1 MKMQASGRR
10 RGPGGGTSLLLGLCL
25 LVAMVGCV
33 RPVPA
38 IINLYDLSGYN
49 LMQVNTLPHRRSAG
63 SQGPLHCASS
73 DGEKFTGEW
82 MTLVMNKLPEPTSD
96 TYITSIPYIT
106 GNALVA
112 RWNWASSF
120 GVDLESVTGSYGV
133 FLLYGNR
140 GTVIDGVF
148 TFRTDS
154 YGVLGAAVDNRG
166 HRYKVMG

>member
-1 MKMQASGRR
+1 MALGL
-10 RGPGGGTSLLLGLCL
+10 GLLGAL
-25 LVAMVGCV
+25 VGCV

-49 LMQVNTLPHRRSAG
+49 LMQCNTLPHNRTLAT
-63 SQGPLHCASS
+63 QGPLHCTSA

-82 MTLVMNKLPEPTSD
+82 MTMTMNKPPDLIGD
-96 TYITSIPYIT
+96 TYIGSIPYIT

-112 RWNWASSF
+112 RWSWAATI
-120 GVDLESVTGSYGV
+120 GVDLEAVTGTYGV

-140 GTVIDGVF
+140 GSVIDGVF
-148 TFRTDS
+148 IFRS
-154 YGVLGAAVDNRG
+154 SAYGVLGAAVDNHG

>member
-1 MKMQASGRR
+1 
-10 RGPGGGTSLLLGLCL
+10 
-25 LVAMVGCV
+25 MVGCV

-38 IINLYDLSGYN
+38 IINRYDLSGYN

>member
-1 MKMQASGRR
+1 MRMRATRGRQAA
-10 RGPGGGTSLLLGLCL
+10 GGWLLALGLGL
-25 LVAMVGCV
+25 LVVLVGCV

-49 LMQVNTLPHRRSAG
+49 LMQCNTLPHNRTTA
-63 SQGPLHCASS
+63 SQGPLRCTAA

-82 MTLVMNKLPEPTSD
+82 MTMTMNKAPDLMND
-96 TYITSIPYIT
+96 NYITSLPYVT

-112 RWNWASSF
+112 RWSWAASF
-120 GVDLESVTGSYGV
+120 GVDLEAVTGTYGL
-133 FLLYGNR
+133 FLLYGSR

-148 TFRTDS
+148 TFRTDA

>member
-1 MKMQASGRR
+1 M
-10 RGPGGGTSLLLGLCL
+10 
-25 LVAMVGCV
+25 

-38 IINLYDLSGYN
+38 VINLYDLSGYN
-49 LMQVNTLPHRRSAG
+49 LMQCNTLPHRRSAG
-63 SQGPLHCASS
+63 TQGPLRGASA

-82 MTLVMNKLPEPTSD
+82 MTLTMNRVPATID
-96 TYITSIPYIT
+96 DNYITSIPYIT
-106 GNALVA
+106 GNAFVA
-112 RWNWASSF
+112 RWSWANSF
-120 GVDLESVTGSYGV
+120 GVELETVTGTYGV

-154 YGVLGAAVDNRG
+154 FGVLGAAVDNRG